1 MGEHAEV
8 QYRREGQ
15 IGYVTLARPEKLN
28 ALSNEMYGALG
39 DALREFDM
47 DEDAWVGILSGQGR
61 AFCSGADVRSRQQRP
76 AEELRRE
83 GGISGPYGR
92 HIWDIFLKSVNHK
105 PIIAA
110 VHGYALGAGFAAV
123 LSADLVVADETA
135 RFQVTEAQRGLSSIQ
150 FLAALQLR
158 GLGASAI
165 DAALTGRFIDAEEAL
180 QRDLINR
187 VVVEGEHIAAAVE
200 LAESLLRIPPLSVR
214 ASVRHRR
221 HELLQ
226 IVDDAKYEAEPM
238 RLHLSEDFRISGQAF
253 LAKDK
258 NPEFVA
264 R

>member
-1 MGEHAEV
+1 MSEPAEV
-8 QYRREGQ
+8 QYRSEGR
-15 IGYVTLARPEKLN
+15 IGFITLARPDKLN
-28 ALSNEMYGALG
+28 ALSNEMYDALAG
-39 DALREFDM
+39 ALREFDL
-47 DEDAWVGILSGQGR
+47 DEDAWVGVLSGEGR
-61 AFCSGADVRSRQQRP
+61 AFCSGADVRSRQQRSP
-76 AEELRRE
+76 EELRRE

-92 HIWDIFLKSVNHK
+92 HIWDILLKSVNHK

-110 VHGYALGAGFAAV
+110 VHGYALGAGFAAA
-123 LSADLVVADETA
+123 LSADIVVADETA

-165 DAALTGRFIDAEEAL
+165 EACLTGRFIGAEEAA

-187 VVVEGEHIAAAVE
+187 CVPEGTHRAAAVE
-200 LAESLLRIPPLSVR
+200 IAESILRIPPLSVR

-226 IVDDAKYEAEPM
+226 VIDQAKYDAEPM
-238 RLHLSEDFRISGQAF
+238 RLHLSEDFRVSGQAF
-253 LAKDK
+253 LDK
-258 NPEFVA
+258 NKAPEFNA